1 MLTDIKCKSAKPED
15 KQYKLFDER
24 GLYLLIHSN
33 GSKYWRMRYRYAG
46 KDKTLSFGVYP
57 EVSLKEARDKRDDAR
72 EIIRDGIDPGKKLK
86 RQAKNSFGT
95 VALEWW
101 EKQRMR
107 WKEEHANSVIK
118 SLQTDVFP
126 YLGDSDV
133 NDIDVPKLLMV
144 LRKIKSR
151 NALDFL
157 SRVHQRC
164 EAVFSYAIV
173 TGRCERNP
181 AVDLKGALATRKVKQ
196 YLRM

>member
-133 NDIDVPKLLMV
+133 NDIDVPKAHGTQKD
-144 LRKIKSR
+144 KIKECS
-151 NALDFL
+151 
-157 SRVHQRC
+157 
-164 EAVFSYAIV
+164 
-173 TGRCERNP
+173 
-181 AVDLKGALATRKVKQ
+181 
-196 YLRM
+196 